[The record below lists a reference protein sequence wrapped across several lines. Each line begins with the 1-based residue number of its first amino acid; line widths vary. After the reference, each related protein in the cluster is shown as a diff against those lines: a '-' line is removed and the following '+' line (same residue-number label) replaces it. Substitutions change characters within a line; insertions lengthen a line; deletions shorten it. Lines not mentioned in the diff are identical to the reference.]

1 MGQHRTIASSRFD
14 GSFPP
19 ILRFEKLERH
29 TVFLRFSNLALTKN
43 LSSNLLAELCGAALV
58 FVIIIS
64 LHREIAKRK
73 VLFYFRYND
82 NFGTGECSEAFLTL
96 FIKMGILFCKE

>member
-1 MGQHRTIASSRFD
+1 MFT
-14 GSFPP
+14 
-19 ILRFEKLERH
+19 
-29 TVFLRFSNLALTKN
+29 
-43 LSSNLLAELCGAALV
+43 LLL

-73 VLFYFRYND
+73 ALFYFRYND